1 MHLVCLDLEGVLL
14 PEIWIAISDLT
25 GIKELRRTT
34 RDEPDYEKLMHS
46 RLALLSKN
54 DIGIEDIRKTIGS
67 LSPLPGAVEFT
78 QWLVSRT
85 RLIYLSD
92 TFVEFSSPLLK
103 KLGFPTLFCH
113 SLVINSKG
121 KIVDYKL
128 RQNDHKKRTV
138 EALKKLNFTVIA
150 AGDSYNDLEM
160 LHAAD
165 HGILFRP
172 PNSLIKKHSGYP
184 VAKDHTELR
193 EFIEKLLV

>member
-14 PEIWIAISDLT
+14 PEIWIAISDST
-25 GIKELRRTT
+25 GIRELRCTT

-54 DIGIEDIRKTIGS
+54 NIGIEDIRKIIET
-67 LSPLPGAVEFT
+67 LDPLPGAVEFT
-78 QWLVSRT
+78 QWLVSKT
-85 RLIYLSD
+85 RLIILSD
-92 TFVEFSSPLLK
+92 TFIEFADPLLE

-128 RQNDHKKRTV
+128 RQNDHKQRTV

-150 AGDSYNDLEM
+150 AGDSYNDVQM
-160 LHAAD
+160 LHTAD
-165 HGILFRP
+165 HGILFCP
-172 PNSLIKKHSGYP
+172 PDSLIKKHTEYP
-184 VAKDHTELR
+184 VAKDHTALR
-193 EFIEKLLV
+193 EFIDKFLV

>member
-34 RDEPDYEKLMHS
+34 RDEPDYEKLMYS

-85 RLIYLSD
+85 RLIILSD

-138 EALKKLNFTVIA
+138 EALQKLNFTVIA

-172 PNSLIKKHSGYP
+172 PNALIKKHSGYP